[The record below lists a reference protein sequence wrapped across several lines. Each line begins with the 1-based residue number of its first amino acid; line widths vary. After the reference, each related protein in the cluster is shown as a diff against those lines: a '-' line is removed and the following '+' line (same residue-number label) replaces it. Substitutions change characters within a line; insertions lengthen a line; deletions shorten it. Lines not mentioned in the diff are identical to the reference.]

1 MNHYIIQGI
10 FAVAGVVALLAALLN
25 WDWFFTSRNA
35 RLVVDNVGRRQARLF
50 YGLLG
55 LVLIAAA
62 LFFFLHT
69 PS

>member
-10 FAVAGVVALLAALLN
+10 FALAGVVALLAALLN